1 METEVAKYLK
11 MIVESQLQCISP
23 HFSMLSNDF
32 QKLCL
37 QNDIVDSTRSHIVH
51 AYRMS
56 SWICSWIVTLVL
68 AQNDREL
75 AIHHIE
81 SLLSSFLSYDSAFL
95 LN

>member
-37 QNDIVDSTRSHIVH
+37 QNDIVDSTRFHIVH
-51 AYRMS
+51 AYRMRS
-56 SWICSWIVTLVL
+56 
-68 AQNDREL
+68 
-75 AIHHIE
+75 
-81 SLLSSFLSYDSAFL
+81 
-95 LN
+95 